1 MTQNKITAELYE
13 FIVKVIEDK
22 VREIR
27 VTREEFDKLAAA
39 INRLAEAQARTEER
53 LNKLTEAQQRTEQR
67 LNQLVATVE
76 KLAERVEQLAEAQQR
91 TEQRLNQLAERVE
104 QLAEAQQRTE
114 QRLNQLAATVE
125 KLAEAVDGLRQE
137 VGKLSETVGFGL
149 EDIARVVLPGW
160 LYRHLGVE
168 LEELERRFVIV
179 DGREIEVNLYGEGLK
194 RGKEVVVVGEA
205 KSRIYGRDVN
215 KFYEEVYRPIA
226 ELSEREVI
234 GILFGYLIH
243 PSAQKRAKELGLYV
257 VASYQR

>member
-13 FIVKVIEDK
+13 FIVKVVEDK

-39 INRLAEAQARTEER
+39 INRLAEAQAGTEER
-53 LNKLTEAQQRTEQR
+53 LNKLT
-67 LNQLVATVE
+67 
-76 KLAERVEQLAEAQQR
+76 EAQQR

-125 KLAEAVDGLRQE
+125 KLAEAVDGLRQV

-194 RGKEVVVVGEA
+194 RGKRSC
-205 KSRIYGRDVN
+205 SRW
-215 KFYEEVYRPIA
+215 
-226 ELSEREVI
+226 
-234 GILFGYLIH
+234 
-243 PSAQKRAKELGLYV
+243 
-257 VASYQR
+257 

>member
-1 MTQNKITAELYE
+1 MGQNKITAELYE
-13 FIVKVIEDK
+13 FIVKVVEDK

-39 INRLAEAQARTEER
+39 INRLAEAQTRTEER
-53 LNKLTEAQQRTEQR
+53 LNKLT
-67 LNQLVATVE
+67 
-76 KLAERVEQLAEAQQR
+76 
-91 TEQRLNQLAERVE
+91 
-104 QLAEAQQRTE
+104 EAQQRTE

-137 VGKLSETVGFGL
+137 VDKLSETVGFGL

-226 ELSEREVI
+226 DLSEREVI

>member
-67 LNQLVATVE
+67 LNQLV
-76 KLAERVEQLAEAQQR
+76 
-91 TEQRLNQLAERVE
+91 
-104 QLAEAQQRTE
+104 
-114 QRLNQLAATVE
+114 ATVE

-226 ELSEREVI
+226 DLSEREVI

>member
-13 FIVKVIEDK
+13 FIVKVVEDK

-53 LNKLTEAQQRTEQR
+53 LNKLT
-67 LNQLVATVE
+67 
-76 KLAERVEQLAEAQQR
+76 
-91 TEQRLNQLAERVE
+91 
-104 QLAEAQQRTE
+104 EAQQRTE

-226 ELSEREVI
+226 DLSEREVI

>member
-53 LNKLTEAQQRTEQR
+53 LNKLT
-67 LNQLVATVE
+67 
-76 KLAERVEQLAEAQQR
+76 
-91 TEQRLNQLAERVE
+91 
-104 QLAEAQQRTE
+104 EAQQRTE

-226 ELSEREVI
+226 DLSEREVI